1 MKVLTIGGATQDIFI
16 HYNGTDI
23 MSITKKNFHS
33 NYMLFG
39 SGEKIEVEGVTYET
53 GGGATNSAVSFKRLG
68 MTTSCFCNIGNDAA
82 GQTIIDKLT
91 EENINTELIIQNAK
105 YRTGTSFI
113 VNSIEGDYTIFAYR
127 GSNSYLELDKLPFD
141 AIKECDQLYITS
153 LSNDSA
159 QILPSIVSFAKK
171 HNVPV
176 AINPGSSQLEKG
188 TQKLKESLQF
198 IDILILNKHEA
209 QIFMFALMQNDKY
222 YKDVFECTGPNQI
235 CRSSEIQDD
244 QAYLLSAPISYENTY
259 FSLRNFFKATLDMGP
274 KIVVVTNGANG
285 VYAANKDAILFHPS
299 MKVKITN
306 SVGAGDSFGS
316 CFVASLMHKND
327 IQTALKHG
335 IVNSSSVLEYVGAK
349 TGLLTYDQLL
359 QKSNVVNSELL
370 KSFNF

>member
-1 MKVLTIGGATQDIFI
+1 MQVLTIGGATQDIFI

-39 SGEKIEVEGVTYET
+39 SGEKIEVEKLTYET
-53 GGGATNSAVSFKRLG
+53 GGGATNSAVSFQRLG
-68 MTTSCFCNIGNDAA
+68 MTASCFCNIGNDAA

-91 EENINTELIIQNAK
+91 EENINTTLILQSAK
-105 YRTGTSFI
+105 HKTGTSFI

-127 GSNSYLELDKLPFD
+127 GANSYLELDKLPFD

-198 IDILILNKHEA
+198 IDTLILNKHEA

-222 YKDVFECTGPNQI
+222 YKEVFECSGPDQI
-235 CRSSEIQDD
+235 CRSSEMEDD
-244 QAYLLSAPISYENTY
+244 QAYLLNTPIIYENTY

-285 VYAANKDAILFHPS
+285 VYVANKDEIIFHPS
-299 MKVKITN
+299 MKIKITN
-306 SVGAGDSFGS
+306 TVGAGDAFGS

-327 IQTALKHG
+327 TRTALKYG
-335 IVNSSSVLEYVGAK
+335 IVNSASVLEHVGAK

-359 QKSNVVNSELL
+359 LRTNTKNSDLL
-370 KSFNF
+370 KSFKF

>member
-39 SGEKIEVEGVTYET
+39 SGEKIEVDNITHET
-53 GGGATNSAVSFKRLG
+53 GGGATNSAASFKRLG
-68 MTTSCFCNIGNDAA
+68 MTTSCFCNIGNDEA
-82 GQTIIDKLT
+82 GKTILDKLT
-91 EENINTELIIQNAK
+91 EENINTELIIQSTK
-105 YRTGTSFI
+105 YQTGTSFI

-127 GSNSYLELDKLPFD
+127 GANSYLELDKLPFN

-188 TQKLKESLQF
+188 TQKLKESLKF

-222 YKDVFECTGPNQI
+222 YKEVFECSGPDQI
-235 CRSSEIQDD
+235 CRSSEIQND
-244 QAYLLSAPISYENTY
+244 QAYLLNTPISYENTY
-259 FSLRNFFKATLDMGP
+259 FSLHNFFKATLDMGP
-274 KIVVVTNGANG
+274 KVVVVTNGANG
-285 VYAANKDAILFHPS
+285 VYAANKDGILFHPS

-306 SVGAGDSFGS
+306 TVGAGDSFGS
-316 CFVASLMHKND
+316 CFVASLMHKHD
-327 IQTALKHG
+327 IRTALKHG
-335 IVNSSSVLEYVGAK
+335 IVNSASVLGYVGAK

-359 QKSNVVNSELL
+359 QKSNLVNPELL

>member
-33 NYMLFG
+33 SYMLFG
-39 SGEKIEVEGVTYET
+39 SGEKIEVEKLIYET
-53 GGGATNSAVSFKRLG
+53 GGGATNSAISFKRLG
-68 MTTSCFCNIGNDAA
+68 LTTSCFCNIGQDTA
-82 GQTIIDKLT
+82 GQAIIDKLT
-91 EENINTELIIQNAK
+91 TENIDTNLILQSK
-105 YRTGTSFI
+105 KLRTGTSFI
-113 VNSIEGDYTIFAYR
+113 VNSIEKDYTIFAYR
-127 GSNSYLELDKLPFD
+127 GANSFLELDKLPFN
-141 AIKECDQLYITS
+141 AIRECDQLYITS

-222 YKDVFECTGPNQI
+222 YKEIFECAIPDQI
-235 CRSSEIQDD
+235 CRSSQTQDD
-244 QAYLLSAPISYENTY
+244 QAYLLNTPIIYENTY

-285 VYAANKDAILFHPS
+285 VYAANKDLILFHPS
-299 MKVKITN
+299 MKVNVSNT
-306 SVGAGDSFGS
+306 VGAGDAFGS
-316 CFVASLMHKND
+316 CFVASLMHKNN

-335 IVNSSSVLEYVGAK
+335 IVNGASVLEHIGAK
-349 TGLLTYDQLL
+349 TGLLTYDQLI
-359 QKSNVVNSELL
+359 KKTDAVNPSLL